1 MDRGAPVNLR
11 QRLLLMFALVV
22 FTVVGSVSWIVAN
35 RARRA
40 FDQVD
45 QQRAA
50 ALVSQYR
57 TEFDRQGQEVTTDLD
72 RLARTERMQRIAFE
86 VARGGDTS
94 QLVSEAAPLAQEYGF
109 DFLDIVASDGTII
122 SSAEW
127 PAHFGYKLQLP
138 SAVSTPALH
147 AFELPTSTAIG
158 LASSQKLATP
168 EGSMYLVAGRAIGVA
183 LLKNFVVGQGSYLW
197 FYSIRGEQLTS
208 ENLIGETP
216 IDFQKLT
223 PLLQS
228 AIAGN
233 EISGAV
239 KLSPDRFD
247 TATVQT
253 ILLRDDQ
260 SRPAVVL
267 LIGTS
272 RRPLLELQQ
281 QIRAAAFAVAGVG
294 ILLAV
299 IASLWLAARFT
310 RPIEELAAASRS
322 LAAGE
327 WNTQV
332 EIDSNDEVGEL
343 AQSFNSMVKDLA
355 ENRDR
360 LVQVERVAAWRE
372 LARRLAH
379 ELKNPLFPLQLTVEN
394 LAKAKRLAPNEFDEI
409 FRESTDT
416 LLAEIGNLKTIVGRF
431 SDFSKMPKPQLQDVN
446 LNEAATRTATLH
458 QAQVSQLAKPI
469 SLNVDLDQAAPVVLA
484 DPELLHRVFS
494 NLVLNA
500 IDAMPDG
507 GTIDLRVR
515 DEATKGIIE
524 ISDTG
529 TGLTPEERD
538 RLFTPYYTTK
548 GHGTGLG
555 LAVAQSV
562 ISDHNGSITVQSEP
576 GRGTTFIIHLP
587 KSSAENIA

>member
-1 MDRGAPVNLR
+1 MNLR

-22 FTVVGSVSWIVAN
+22 FLVVGSVSWIVAN

-45 QQRAA
+45 QQRTA
-50 ALVSQYR
+50 ALVTQYR
-57 TEFDRQGQEVTTDLD
+57 AEFERRGQDLSRDLD
-72 RLARTERMQRIAFE
+72 RLARTERMQRIAFD
-86 VARGGDTS
+86 VTRGGDTT
-94 QLVSEAAPLAQEYGF
+94 QLVNEAQSFAQEYGF
-109 DFLDIVASDGTII
+109 DFLDLVSSDGTIV

-127 PAHFGYKLQLP
+127 PAHFGYKFLLP
-138 SAVSTPALH
+138 LTGAPTSASLH
-147 AFELPTSTAIG
+147 SFELPNRSVIG
-158 LASSQKLATP
+158 LASSQKLTVSD
-168 EGSMYLVAGRAIGVA
+168 GTMYMVAGRAVDRS
-183 LLKNFVVGQGSYLW
+183 LLQNFVVGQGTYLW
-197 FYSIRGEQLTS
+197 LYTIQAPGPDPANLLGDTS
-208 ENLIGETP
+208 LQF
-216 IDFQKLT
+216 DKLA
-223 PLLQS
+223 PLLKS
-228 AIAGN
+228 AEGGN
-233 EISGAV
+233 EISGAIQ
-239 KLSPDRFD
+239 LSADKFD
-247 TATVQT
+247 TATVQS

-260 SRPAVVL
+260 GRPAVVL
-267 LIGTS
+267 LVGTS

-281 QIRAAAFAVAGVG
+281 QIRTAAFAIAGVG

-310 RPIEELAAASRS
+310 RPIEQLAAASRE

-327 WNTQV
+327 WNAHV
-332 EIDSNDEVGEL
+332 DIDSNDEVGEL
-343 AQSFNSMVKDLA
+343 AQSFNSMVRDLA

-394 LAKAKRLAPNEFDEI
+394 LSKAKRLAPGEFDDI
-409 FRESTDT
+409 FRESTAT
-416 LLAEIGNLKTIVGRF
+416 LLAEIGNLKTIIGRF
-431 SDFSKMPKPQLQDVN
+431 SDFSKMPKPQLQSVD
-446 LNEAATRTATLH
+446 LNEAVTRTINLH
-458 QAQVSQLAKPI
+458 QAQVSQLAHPVALTADLSPI
-469 SLNVDLDQAAPVVLA
+469 ASVVLA
-484 DPELLHRVFS
+484 DPELLHRVLS

-507 GTIDLRVR
+507 GSITLRVR
-515 DEATKGIIE
+515 DDFDRGTIE

-529 TGLTPEERD
+529 CGLTLEERD

-562 ISDHNGSITVQSEP
+562 ISDHHGSISVQSEP
-576 GRGTTFIIHLP
+576 GRGTTFTIHLP
-587 KSSAENIA
+587 KRATEAKA

>member
-1 MDRGAPVNLR
+1 VNLR

-22 FTVVGSVSWIVAN
+22 FVVVGAVSWIVAN

-57 TEFDRQGQEVTTDLD
+57 TEFERHGQEVAADLE
-72 RLARTERMQRIAFE
+72 RLARTERMQRLAFE
-86 VARGGDTS
+86 VARGEDTS
-94 QLVSEAAPLAQEYGF
+94 QLVNEAAPLAQEYGF

-127 PAHFGYKLQLP
+127 PAHFGYKFELP
-138 SAVSTPALH
+138 SQPTTPTLR
-147 AFELPTSTAIG
+147 AFELPTHTAIG
-158 LASSQKLATP
+158 LASAQKLATS
-168 EGSMYLVAGRAIGVA
+168 EGAMYLLAGRAVDTA

-197 FYSIRGEQLTS
+197 FYTVQGEQLTS
-208 ENLIGETP
+208 ANLIGETP

-223 PLLQS
+223 PLLR
-228 AIAGN
+228 AAVAGN

-327 WNTQV
+327 WTTQV

-343 AQSFNSMVKDLA
+343 AQSFNSMVKNLA

-394 LAKAKRLAPNEFDEI
+394 LAKAKRLAPSEFDEI
-409 FRESTDT
+409 FRESTNT
-416 LLAEIGNLKTIVGRF
+416 LLAEIGNLKTIIGRF
-431 SDFSKMPKPQLQDVN
+431 SDFSKMPKPQLQAVS
-446 LNEAATRTATLH
+446 LNEAVTRTATLH

-469 SLNVDLDQAAPVVLA
+469 LLNVDLGPSVPVVFA
-484 DPELLHRVFS
+484 DPELLHRVLS

-507 GTIDLRVR
+507 GSIDLRVR
-515 DEATKGIIE
+515 DEANKGIIE

-576 GRGTTFIIHLP
+576 GRGTTFTIQLP
-587 KSSAENIA
+587 KSAENIA

>member
-11 QRLLLMFALVV
+11 QRLLLMFAFVV
-22 FTVVGSVSWIVAN
+22 FVVVGSVSWIVAN

-45 QQRAA
+45 QQRAT

-57 TEFDRQGQEVTTDLD
+57 AEFDRHGQEVAADLE
-72 RLARTERMQRIAFE
+72 RLARTERMQRVAFE
-86 VARGGDTS
+86 VARGGDVS

-109 DFLDIVASDGTII
+109 DFLDIVAADGTIL

-127 PAHFGYKLQLP
+127 PAHFGYKFQLP
-138 SAVSTPALH
+138 PQPAAPALH
-147 AFELPTSTAIG
+147 AFELPTRTAIG
-158 LASSQKLATP
+158 LASTQKLTTA
-168 EGSMYLVAGRAIGVA
+168 EGAIYLVAGRAVDTA

-197 FYSIRGEQLTS
+197 FYTVQGEELTS
-208 ENLIGETP
+208 ANLIGDTP

-223 PLLQS
+223 PLLRS
-228 AIAGN
+228 AVAGN

-247 TATVQT
+247 TATVQS

-281 QIRAAAFAVAGVG
+281 QIRAAAFAIAGVG

-327 WNTQV
+327 WKTQV

-343 AQSFNSMVKDLA
+343 ARSFNSMVRDLA

-394 LAKAKRLAPNEFDEI
+394 LAKAKRLAPAEFDEI

-416 LLAEIGNLKTIVGRF
+416 LLAEIGNLKTIIGRF
-431 SDFSKMPKPQLQDVN
+431 SDFSKMPKPQLQSVN

-458 QAQVSQLAKPI
+458 QAQVSQLAKAI
-469 SLNVDLDQAAPVVLA
+469 SLNVDLAPEAPVVLA
-484 DPELLHRVFS
+484 DPELLHRVLS

-500 IDAMPDG
+500 IDAMPEG
-507 GTIDLRVR
+507 GSIDLRVR
-515 DEATKGIIE
+515 DEASRGVIE
-524 ISDTG
+524 VSDTG
-529 TGLTPEERD
+529 TGLTVEERD

-576 GRGTTFIIHLP
+576 GRGTTFTIHLP
-587 KSSAENIA
+587 KSAESIA

>member
-1 MDRGAPVNLR
+1 
-11 QRLLLMFALVV
+11 
-22 FTVVGSVSWIVAN
+22 
-35 RARRA
+35 
-40 FDQVD
+40 
-45 QQRAA
+45 
-50 ALVSQYR
+50 
-57 TEFDRQGQEVTTDLD
+57 
-72 RLARTERMQRIAFE
+72 
-86 VARGGDTS
+86 
-94 QLVSEAAPLAQEYGF
+94 
-109 DFLDIVASDGTII
+109 
-122 SSAEW
+122 
-127 PAHFGYKLQLP
+127 
-138 SAVSTPALH
+138 
-147 AFELPTSTAIG
+147 
-158 LASSQKLATP
+158 LASTQKLATA
-168 EGSMYLVAGRAIGVA
+168 EGAIYLVAGRAVDTA

-197 FYSIRGEQLTS
+197 FYTVQGEELTS
-208 ENLIGETP
+208 ANLIGDTP

-223 PLLQS
+223 PLLRS
-228 AIAGN
+228 AVAGN

-247 TATVQT
+247 TATVQS

-281 QIRAAAFAVAGVG
+281 QIRAAAFAIAGVG

-343 AQSFNSMVKDLA
+343 ARSFNSMVRDLA

-394 LAKAKRLAPNEFDEI
+394 LAKAKRLAPAEFDEI

-416 LLAEIGNLKTIVGRF
+416 LLAEIGNLKTIIGRF
-431 SDFSKMPKPQLQDVN
+431 SDFSKMPKPQLQSVN

-458 QAQVSQLAKPI
+458 QAQVSQLAKAI
-469 SLNVDLDQAAPVVLA
+469 SLNVDLAPEAPVVLA
-484 DPELLHRVFS
+484 DPELLHRVLS

-500 IDAMPDG
+500 IDAMPEG
-507 GTIDLRVR
+507 GSIDLRVR
-515 DEATKGIIE
+515 DEASRGVIE
-524 ISDTG
+524 VSDTG
-529 TGLTPEERD
+529 TGLTVEERD

-576 GRGTTFIIHLP
+576 GRGTTFTIHLP
-587 KSSAENIA
+587 KSAESIA